1 MLPFWTIGLLL
12 LATTRGE
19 EICFER
25 LGCFSAGKLCPL
37 IIETPLWKKV
47 PLSPEYIDTQFFLY
61 TNENPDKHELI
72 TSTDPTTI
80 EASKFQFN
88 RMTRFIIHG
97 FLDKGGKKWLSDM
110 CKNMFKVEQV
120 NCICVDWRRG
130 SQTLSYPQAVYN
142 TQVVGAEIALL
153 VQALTLMGYNPEDV
167 HLIGHSL
174 GAHVAAEAGRRL
186 NGSLGRITG
195 LDPAEPCF
203 KDTPEEVRLD
213 PSDAMF
219 VDVIHTDITGS
230 GLDRSAY
237 FEDIPEEVQLD
248 ASDARFLDM
257 KPSTN
262 FSRSFLMSFGMKQK
276 LGHLDFFP
284 NGGVNMPGCKKWNIL
299 SFMDLNQKWEGL
311 DDLAAC
317 NHLRSYKYYTSSIL
331 SPDGFLGYPCTSYK
345 EFKKNG
351 CFPCPTKGCP
361 RMGHYADQFDAKT
374 AAVHQTFYLNT
385 GDRNDFTSW
394 RYKISVILS
403 GQKQLRGQ
411 INIILHGNNEQSGP
425 HEIFSGS
432 LSPNARHMHI
442 IDEDKNI
449 GEILKV
455 FFLWKNGPMPSR
467 THLGASQV
475 TVESGDRTEY
485 NFCSTETVPSNTLQ
499 SLLPC

>member
-1 MLPFWTIGLLL
+1 MLPFCTIGLLL
-12 LATTRGE
+12 LATTRGKE
-19 EICFER
+19 TCLER
-25 LGCFSAGKLCPL
+25 LGPFSVDKLCPL
-37 IIETPLWKKV
+37 IIETHLSKKR
-47 PLSPEYIDTQFFLY
+47 PFCPERIDTQFFLY

-72 TSTDPTTI
+72 TSTDATTI

-130 SQTLSYPQAVYN
+130 SQIPSYPQAVYN

-153 VQALTLMGYNPEDV
+153 VQVLTGMGYNPEDV

-174 GAHVAAEAGRRL
+174 GAHVAAEAGKRL

-219 VDVIHTDITGS
+219 VDVIHTDITGL
-230 GLDRSAY
+230 GWDRSAI
-237 FEDIPEEVQLD
+237 EIIPEEVQLD
-248 ASDARFLDM
+248 APDA
-257 KPSTN
+257 
-262 FSRSFLMSFGMKQK
+262 RSFLMNFGMKQK

-284 NGGVNMPGCKKWNIL
+284 NGGVNMPGCKKWPIL
-299 SFMDLNQKWEGL
+299 SFMDLNQIWEGL

-317 NHLRSYKYYTSSIL
+317 NHLRSYKYYASSIL
-331 SPDGFLGYPCTSYK
+331 NPDDFLGYPCTSYN

-411 INIILHGNNEQSGP
+411 INIILHGNNEQSRP

-432 LSPNARHMHI
+432 LSPNARHMNI

-485 NFCSTETVPSNTLQ
+485 NFCSTETVPANTLQ
-499 SLLPC
+499 PLLPC